1 MDGGILYL
9 KELVVFNYMLYWL
22 EDMVVE
28 MMFVKFV
35 E

>member
-1 MDGGILYL
+1 MGGGILYL
-9 KELVVFNYMLYWL
+9 KDLVVFNYMLYWL
-22 EDMVVE
+22 EDIVVE